1 MLHLSAQSQ
10 APQPSERLHP
20 EPVTRLASLR
30 NALRVVD
37 EFGGGPASDFDD
49 EAAEAWDSAGAPAK
63 RCFDRRSA
71 ELVAVA
77 AAGLEAVSFQREQ
90 GLDASVAALRVIA
103 GELRSGLQ
111 DLERIFTDP
120 STTQLR

>member
-1 MLHLSAQSQ
+1 MLHLFAEAP

-37 EFGGGPASDFDD
+37 QFGGGPASDMDD
-49 EAAEAWDSAGAPAK
+49 EISERWESADEAAK

-71 ELVAVA
+71 ELVSEAT
-77 AAGLEAVSFQREQ
+77 AGLEAVSFQREQ
-90 GLDASVAALRVIA
+90 GLEASVAAMRVIA
-103 GELRSGLQ
+103 DELKAGLK
-111 DLERIFTDP
+111 DLERIFT
-120 STTQLR
+120 R

>member
-1 MLHLSAQSQ
+1 MLHLFAE
-10 APQPSERLHP
+10 APSPQQEERLHP

-37 EFGGGPASDFDD
+37 DFGGGPASDCDD
-49 EAAEAWDSAGAPAK
+49 QISERWESAGEAAK

-77 AAGLEAVSFQREQ
+77 TAGLEAVSFQREQ
-90 GLDASVAALRVIA
+90 GLDASVAALRVI
-103 GELRSGLQ
+103 GDELRSGLT
-111 DLERIFTDP
+111 DLQHILSR
-120 STTQLR
+120 

>member
-1 MLHLSAQSQ
+1 MLSLFAQPQ

-37 EFGGGPASDFDD
+37 DFGGGPASDMD
-49 EAAEAWDSAGAPAK
+49 EELSERWESADGAAQ

-71 ELVAVA
+71 ELVFA
-77 AAGLEAVSFQREQ
+77 ATAGLEAVSFQREQ
-90 GLDASVAALRVIA
+90 GLDASVAALNVIA
-103 GELRSGLQ
+103 DELKTGLS
-111 DLERIFTDP
+111 DLQRIL
-120 STTQLR
+120 SR

>member
-1 MLHLSAQSQ
+1 MLHLFAQEP
-10 APQPSERLHP
+10 AAEPRERLHP

-37 EFGGGPASDFDD
+37 DFGGGPAPDFDD
-49 EAAEAWDSAGAPAK
+49 DASERWESAGEAAK

-77 AAGLEAVSFQREQ
+77 SAGLETVSFQRDK
-90 GLDASVAALRVIA
+90 GLDTSVAALRVIA
-103 GELRSGLQ
+103 DELKAGLR
-111 DLERIFTDP
+111 DLERVL
-120 STTQLR
+120 SR

>member
-1 MLHLSAQSQ
+1 MLHLFAQSP

-37 EFGGGPASDFDD
+37 EFGGGPADDMDDEVSVRWESAD
-49 EAAEAWDSAGAPAK
+49 EAAR

-71 ELVAVA
+71 ELVSVA
-77 AAGLEAVSFQREQ
+77 TAGLEAVSFQREQ
-90 GLDASVAALRVIA
+90 GLETNIAALRVIA
-103 GELRSGLQ
+103 DELKTGLK
-111 DLERIFTDP
+111 DLEQIF
-120 STTQLR
+120 SR

>member
-1 MLHLSAQSQ
+1 MLHLFAQAQ

-37 EFGGGPASDFDD
+37 DFGGGPASDVDDEISARWESAD
-49 EAAEAWDSAGAPAK
+49 EAAR

-71 ELVAVA
+71 ELVGVA
-77 AAGLEAVSFQREQ
+77 TAGLEAVSFQREQ
-90 GLDASVAALRVIA
+90 GTEVSVAALRVIA
-103 GELRSGLQ
+103 GELKTGLA
-111 DLERIFTDP
+111 DLQRIL
-120 STTQLR
+120 SR

>member
-1 MLHLSAQSQ
+1 MLHLIPEF
-10 APQPSERLHP
+10 APDFEPTLHP

-37 EFGGGPASDFDD
+37 DFGGGPASDFEEFEDD
-49 EAAEAWDSAGAPAK
+49 DDLAARWESAAGAAK

-77 AAGLEAVSFQREQ
+77 TAGLELISEQQREGRKVNPAAKQ
-90 GLDASVAALRVIA
+90 VVAE
-103 GELRSGLQ
+103 ELRDGM
-111 DLERIFTDP
+111 ER
-120 STTQLR
+120 LRRLVR

>member
-1 MLHLSAQSQ
+1 VPKVGSMLHLFAEAP
-10 APQPSERLHP
+10 APQPSERIHP

-37 EFGGGPASDFDD
+37 EFGGGPADDFDD
-49 EAAEAWDSAGAPAK
+49 QVSARWESADEAAK

-77 AAGLEAVSFQREQ
+77 ATGLDAVSFQREQ
-90 GLDASVAALRVIA
+90 GLDASVTALRVIA
-103 GELRSGLQ
+103 DELKTGLQ
-111 DLERIFTDP
+111 DLERIFT
-120 STTQLR
+120 R

>member
-1 MLHLSAQSQ
+1 MLHLSAKNPDQQ
-10 APQPSERLHP
+10 PQERLHP

-49 EAAEAWDSAGAPAK
+49 EAADQWDGMGEPTK
-63 RCFDRRSA
+63 RCFDRRSG

-77 AAGLEAVSFQREQ
+77 TAGLEAVSYQREQ
-90 GLDASVAALRVIA
+90 GLDVSIAAMRVIA
-103 GELRSGLQ
+103 AELRFGLE
-111 DLERIFTDP
+111 DLKRLLD
-120 STTQLR
+120 R

>member
-1 MLHLSAQSQ
+1 MLHLFAQSPD
-10 APQPSERLHP
+10 AHRLEPLHP

-37 EFGGGPASDFDD
+37 DFAGGPAPDFDD
-49 EAAEAWDSAGAPAK
+49 EAADRWGDASGAAK

-77 AAGLEAVSFQREQ
+77 TAGLEAVSFQREQ
-90 GLDASVAALRVIA
+90 GIDASVAALRVIGA
-103 GELRSGLQ
+103 ELRFGLH
-111 DLERIFTDP
+111 DLERIFT
-120 STTQLR
+120 R

>member
-1 MLHLSAQSQ
+1 MLHLFAQASE
-10 APQPSERLHP
+10 PQPAEPLHP

-37 EFGGGPASDFDD
+37 DFGGGPADDFDNELSARWESAD
-49 EAAEAWDSAGAPAK
+49 EAAR

-71 ELVAVA
+71 ELVSVA
-77 AAGLEAVSFQREQ
+77 TAGLEAVSFQREQ

-103 GELRSGLQ
+103 GELKTGLT
-111 DLERIFTDP
+111 DLQRIL
-120 STTQLR
+120 SR

>member
-1 MLHLSAQSQ
+1 MLHLFAQAP

-37 EFGGGPASDFDD
+37 DFGGGPASDMDD
-49 EAAEAWDSAGAPAK
+49 ELSERWESAGEAAR

-71 ELVAVA
+71 ELVGA
-77 AAGLEAVSFQREQ
+77 ATAGLEAVSFQRDR
-90 GLDASVAALRVIA
+90 GTDASVAALRVIA
-103 GELRSGLQ
+103 EELKTGLR
-111 DLERIFTDP
+111 DLERVL
-120 STTQLR
+120 SR